1 MESAKKVWAT
11 SSQFY
16 PVKLIL
22 QTLWTPTS
30 PRFNKILPDDIDDLV
45 CVGFIGEVS
54 EGDPDRSGRSPVDH
68 VDVVAA
74 DVTGGVV
81 RRNVVVG
88 QPLEN
93 LKALFDFFATSPI
106 RALARTFS
114 LTPMLRPAIELASAQ
129 LHLFSGALTH
139 DALSTELPQLSLSS
153 ALWGAIS
160 ARW

>member
-45 CVGFIGEVS
+45 CVGFVGEVS

-88 QPLEN
+88 QPLE
-93 LKALFDFFATSPI
+93 KSALFDFFATSPI
-106 RALARTFS
+106 RAFARIFS
-114 LTPMLRPAIELASAQ
+114 LTPMLRPAIKLMYA
-129 LHLFSGALTH
+129 
-139 DALSTELPQLSLSS
+139 
-153 ALWGAIS
+153 
-160 ARW
+160 